1 MSTQQNQINAY
12 VLTLTGYGIKP
23 SLAKAAAKDL
33 ANGLTGATSAN
44 LAKVYKHLNSQS

>member
-1 MSTQQNQINAY
+1 MSSNAQQ
-12 VLTLTGYGIKP
+12 VRTFTKTLTGYGIKP